1 MGMDSWMSGQVQ
13 LHKVVTCPPV
23 LIQSNLISIS
33 RSRLIPMQVVWYGGY
48 SLPEN
53 AWWKESNC
61 LCMHHKLYME
71 QSLINQLPKKIVWR
85 WSGQWK
91 SGNIIWRGDDFM
103 CIPLILPYHGH
114 LTAPRPALFWPIGY
128 FDCSLLTFKS
138 TIGKAVLTKDLTPI
152 PSQYWSTFHPSCDPC
167 LYVYS
172 EPVSNGFS

>member
-1 MGMDSWMSGQVQ
+1 M
-13 LHKVVTCPPV
+13 HA
-23 LIQSNLISIS
+23 I
-33 RSRLIPMQVVWYGGY
+33 
-48 SLPEN
+48 
-53 AWWKESNC
+53 
-61 LCMHHKLYME
+61 MHHKLYME

-128 FDCSLLTFKS
+128 FDCSILTYIYISRRFYPKRLTLHSSYSYLLSLGIEPMILTFASAMLYQLSYRKTFKS
-138 TIGKAVLTKDLTPI
+138 TIGKAVLTKDLTSI

-172 EPVSNGFS
+172 EPVSNGLS